1 MAGTEGRAAVLRW
14 APPALLLMVAAILLT
29 QGWGEPGVREVVRW
43 TARTSL
49 VLFCLAFVSWGLA
62 PSSWPVR
69 HRSGLLSALALSHG
83 LHLMA
88 IAALALHTGGA
99 NLAERA
105 SRLAGGGL
113 AYAVIFLGAWRPASA
128 WVKWGSFWVWTVFL
142 VSYLPRAVEA
152 PMPFGLAVAVLAAAM
167 AVRLWGLLRA
177 SRSTRMESAQNT
189 S

>member
-1 MAGTEGRAAVLRW
+1 MAEAEGRATVLRW
-14 APPALLLMVAAILLT
+14 AAPALVLMAAVILLT
-29 QGWGEPGVREVVRW
+29 LGWGEPGVREVVRW

-49 VLFCLAFVSWGLA
+49 VLFCLAFLSWGLS

-88 IAALALHTGGA
+88 IGALALHTGGA

-113 AYAVIFLGAWRPASA
+113 AYAVIFLAAWRPESP
-128 WVKWGSFWVWTVFL
+128 WVKWGSFWVWIVFL
-142 VSYLPRAVEA
+142 VSYLPRAVESPIA
-152 PMPFGLAVAVLAAAM
+152 FGPAVVVLVVAM
-167 AVRLWGLLRA
+167 AVRLWGTVRA
-177 SRSTRMESAQNT
+177 SRAPRMESPQGA